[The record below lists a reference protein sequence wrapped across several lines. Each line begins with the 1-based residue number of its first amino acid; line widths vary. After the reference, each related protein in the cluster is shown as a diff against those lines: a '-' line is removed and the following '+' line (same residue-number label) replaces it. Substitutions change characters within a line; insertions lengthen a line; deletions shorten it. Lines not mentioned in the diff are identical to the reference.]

1 MAKRSKQ
8 YSFHLNLNN
17 PDHLKIYRTLEDLN
31 TDIHKSVSNFVIK
44 AIIQYINGA
53 SKSSLTKSGKNEKEN
68 LEGYVTRQ
76 ELAEANLLLKAEV
89 MKEVAQLFGNAAMNT
104 QHLVTP
110 ELMQQMMTALTS
122 IVRHTTTSLRKR
134 FWMADRELNRRD
146 TLPLPLS
153 ARISKRQRHS
163 LPLWKP
169 PFTRHLMSLELR
181 LFLLPVIR
189 DLRFSMIFT
198 ILEMRKNLI
207 LTLRRLRRWELTL
220 RMISAME

>member
-110 ELMQQMMTALTS
+110 ALMQQMMQMIPENAEQKKDSDMPEAEPTDAAL
-122 IVRHTTTSLRKR
+122 
-134 FWMADRELNRRD
+134 EE
-146 TLPLPLS
+146 
-153 ARISKRQRHS
+153 
-163 LPLWKP
+163 
-169 PFTRHLMSLELR
+169 MSV
-181 LFLLPVIR
+181 LFAQGN
-189 DLRFSMIFT
+189 FG
-198 ILEMRKNLI
+198 E
-207 LTLRRLRRWELTL
+207 E
-220 RMISAME
+220 

>member
-110 ELMQQMMTALTS
+110 ELMQQMMQMMPDKAKKNEAVGHNEAVETTDVGGNVS
-122 IVRHTTTSLRKR
+122 IICPGKFRRGVKAYDSIKRNRKCVTYHIEMDVKNHTWNTQIDIGGSK
-134 FWMADRELNRRD
+134 N
-146 TLPLPLS
+146 LS
-153 ARISKRQRHS
+153 A
-163 LPLWKP
+163 
-169 PFTRHLMSLELR
+169 
-181 LFLLPVIR
+181 
-189 DLRFSMIFT
+189 
-198 ILEMRKNLI
+198 
-207 LTLRRLRRWELTL
+207 
-220 RMISAME
+220 SA

>member
-110 ELMQQMMTALTS
+110 ELMQQ
-122 IVRHTTTSLRKR
+122 IY
-134 FWMADRELNRRD
+134 
-146 TLPLPLS
+146 
-153 ARISKRQRHS
+153 
-163 LPLWKP
+163 
-169 PFTRHLMSLELR
+169 
-181 LFLLPVIR
+181 
-189 DLRFSMIFT
+189 
-198 ILEMRKNLI
+198 
-207 LTLRRLRRWELTL
+207 
-220 RMISAME
+220 

>member
-53 SKSSLTKSGKNEKEN
+53 SKSSLTKSAKNEKEN
-68 LEGYVTRQ
+68 LEGYVTRK

-104 QHLVTP
+104 QRLVTS
-110 ELMQQMMTALTS
+110 ELMQQMTQMMPDKAKKNES
-122 IVRHTTTSLRKR
+122 VGHNEAVETT
-134 FWMADRELNRRD
+134 DE
-146 TLPLPLS
+146 TLEE
-153 ARISKRQRHS
+153 
-163 LPLWKP
+163 
-169 PFTRHLMSLELR
+169 MSV
-181 LFLLPVIR
+181 LFAQGN
-189 DLRFSMIFT
+189 FG
-198 ILEMRKNLI
+198 E
-207 LTLRRLRRWELTL
+207 E
-220 RMISAME
+220 

>member
-110 ELMQQMMTALTS
+110 ELMQQMMQMMPDKAKKNEAVGHNEAVEKT
-122 IVRHTTTSLRKR
+122 
-134 FWMADRELNRRD
+134 DE
-146 TLPLPLS
+146 TLEE
-153 ARISKRQRHS
+153 
-163 LPLWKP
+163 
-169 PFTRHLMSLELR
+169 MSV
-181 LFLLPVIR
+181 LFAQGN
-189 DLRFSMIFT
+189 FG
-198 ILEMRKNLI
+198 E
-207 LTLRRLRRWELTL
+207 E
-220 RMISAME
+220 

>member
-44 AIIQYINGA
+44 AIIQYING
-53 SKSSLTKSGKNEKEN
+53 EKEN

-110 ELMQQMMTALTS
+110 ELMQQMMQMMPDKVKKNEA
-122 IVRHTTTSLRKR
+122 VGHNEAVETT
-134 FWMADRELNRRD
+134 DE
-146 TLPLPLS
+146 TLEE
-153 ARISKRQRHS
+153 
-163 LPLWKP
+163 
-169 PFTRHLMSLELR
+169 MSV
-181 LFLLPVIR
+181 LFAQGN
-189 DLRFSMIFT
+189 FG
-198 ILEMRKNLI
+198 E
-207 LTLRRLRRWELTL
+207 E
-220 RMISAME
+220 